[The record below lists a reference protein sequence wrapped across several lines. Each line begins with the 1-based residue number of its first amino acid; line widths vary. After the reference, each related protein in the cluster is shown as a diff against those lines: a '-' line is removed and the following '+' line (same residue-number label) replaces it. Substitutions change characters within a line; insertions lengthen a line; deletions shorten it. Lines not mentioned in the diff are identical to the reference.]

1 MDWDGDY
8 KMKRFFFL
16 IFISVFLISPNCF
29 SLDIGELGNTLEK
42 AGVGNILETSGIDL
56 DKFTDYLNWET
67 LNVSF
72 ISDFKNTTAIGRRK
86 VLFDGK
92 IYKNGINALRVD
104 LKGGLE
110 VPGKDG
116 LRLFDCHLLYRM
128 LKKKAYLVFPKR
140 EAFIEVDPDEVLDM
154 LGSIMK
160 KRDGKPK
167 IEKKEF
173 LGQELFDG
181 HDCKKVF
188 AAMKFKNGARTNV
201 TTWLAQGLKGL
212 PVKIIA
218 DFTAKSGISG
228 SNTTTFTNIRK
239 TEPDEELFAV
249 PKSFIKYKNLVEVAT
264 EGKLGSRIKKR
275 EKRN

>member
-1 MDWDGDY
+1 
-8 KMKRFFFL
+8 MKKYFFL
-16 IFISVFLISPNCF
+16 IFISVFIIPPNCL
-29 SLDIGELGNTLEK
+29 SLDLGDLGKTLEK
-42 AGVGNILETSGIDL
+42 AGVGNVLETSGIDL
-56 DKFTDYLNWET
+56 DKLTDYLNWET

-72 ISDFKNTTAIGRRK
+72 ISDLKNITAIGRRK

-92 IYKNGINALRVD
+92 VYKNGINALRLD

-116 LRLFDCHLLYRM
+116 LRLADCHILYRM
-128 LKKKAYLVFPKR
+128 LKKKAYLVFPNR
-140 EAFIEVDPDEVLDM
+140 EAFIEVDPDEVREM

-160 KRDGKPK
+160 KKDGKPK

-188 AAMKFKNGARTNV
+188 AAMKFENGTRTNV

-218 DFTAKSGISG
+218 DITTRLGITG

-239 TEPDEELFAV
+239 TEPDEELFTI
-249 PKSFIKYKNLVEVAT
+249 PENFIKYKNLVEVAS
-264 EGKLGSRIKKR
+264 EGKLGSRLEKKPAG
-275 EKRN
+275 KRKLFK

>member
-8 KMKRFFFL
+8 RMKRFFFL
-16 IFISVFLISPNCF
+16 IFISAYIIPPNCH
-29 SLDIGELGNTLEK
+29 SLDIGELGKTLER

-56 DKFTDYLNWET
+56 ENFTDYLNWET

-72 ISDFKNTTAIGRRK
+72 ISDFNNITAIGERK

-110 VPGKDG
+110 VPGKNG
-116 LRLFDCHLLYRM
+116 LRLADCHILYRM
-128 LKKKAYLVFPKR
+128 LKKKAYIVFPNR
-140 EAFIEVDPDEVLDM
+140 EAFIEIDPDEVLET

-160 KRDGKPK
+160 KKDGKPK

-173 LGQELFDG
+173 LGQEIFDG

-188 AAMKFKNGARTNV
+188 AALKFENGTRTNV

-218 DFTAKSGISG
+218 DFTTKLGIAG
-228 SNTTTFTNIRK
+228 SNATTFTNIRK
-239 TEPDEELFAV
+239 TEPDEELFV
-249 PKSFIKYKNLVEVAT
+249 IPKSFIKYKNLVEVAT

-275 EKRN
+275 AK

>member
-8 KMKRFFFL
+8 RMKRFFFL
-16 IFISVFLISPNCF
+16 IFISVYIIPPNCH
-29 SLDIGELGNTLEK
+29 SLDIGELGKTLEK

-56 DKFTDYLNWET
+56 DNFTDYLNWET

-72 ISDFKNTTAIGRRK
+72 ISDFQNITAIGKRK

-110 VPGKDG
+110 VLGKDG
-116 LRLFDCHLLYRM
+116 LRLADCHILYRM
-128 LKKKAYLVFPKR
+128 LKKKAYIVFPNR
-140 EAFIEVDPDEVLDM
+140 EAFIEIDPDEVLET

-160 KRDGKPK
+160 KKDGKPK

-173 LGQELFDG
+173 LGQEIFDG

-188 AAMKFKNGARTNV
+188 AALKFENGTRTNV

-218 DFTAKSGISG
+218 DFTTKLGIAG
-228 SNTTTFTNIRK
+228 SNATTFTNIRK
-239 TEPDEELFAV
+239 TEPDEELFLI
-249 PKSFIKYKNLVEVAT
+249 PKSFVKYKNLVEVAT

-275 EKRN
+275 AK

>member
-8 KMKRFFFL
+8 RMKRFFFL
-16 IFISVFLISPNCF
+16 IFISVYIIPPNCH
-29 SLDIGELGNTLEK
+29 SLDIGELGKTLEK

-56 DKFTDYLNWET
+56 DNFTDYLNWET

-72 ISDFKNTTAIGRRK
+72 ISDFNNITAIGKRK

-92 IYKNGINALRVD
+92 VYKNGINALRVD

-110 VPGKDG
+110 VPGKNG
-116 LRLFDCHLLYRM
+116 LRLADCHILYRM
-128 LKKKAYLVFPKR
+128 LKKKAYIVFPNR
-140 EAFIEVDPDEVLDM
+140 EAFIEIDPDEVLET

-160 KRDGKPK
+160 KKDGKPK
-167 IEKKEF
+167 IEKKEY

-181 HDCKKVF
+181 QDCKKVF
-188 AAMKFKNGARTNV
+188 AALKFENGTRTNV

-218 DFTAKSGISG
+218 DFTTKLGIAG
-228 SNTTTFTNIRK
+228 SNATTFTNIRK
-239 TEPDEELFAV
+239 TEPDEELFV
-249 PKSFIKYKNLVEVAT
+249 IPKSFIKYKNLVEVAT

-275 EKRN
+275 AK

>member
-1 MDWDGDY
+1 
-8 KMKRFFFL
+8 MKRYLFL

-29 SLDIGELGNTLEK
+29 SLDIGELGKTLEK
-42 AGVGNILETSGIDL
+42 AGVGNFLETSGIDL
-56 DKFTDYLNWET
+56 DKFTDYLNWEN

-72 ISDFKNTTAIGRRK
+72 ISDFNNITAIGKKK
-86 VLFDGK
+86 VLLDGK
-92 IYKNGINALRVD
+92 LYKEGINVLRVD

-110 VPGKDG
+110 VPRKDG
-116 LRLFDCHLLYRM
+116 LRLFDGHLLYRI
-128 LKKKAYLVFPKR
+128 LNKKAYLVFPKR
-140 EAFIEVDPDEVLDM
+140 EAFVEIDPDEVREM

-181 HDCKKVF
+181 QDCKKVF
-188 AAMKFKNGARTNV
+188 ATIKFDNGTRTEV

-218 DFTAKSGISG
+218 DFTTRRGITG

-239 TEPDEELFAV
+239 TEPDEELFTI
-249 PKSFIKYKNLVEVAT
+249 PKNFTKYKNLVEVAT
-264 EGKLGSRIKKR
+264 EGKLGSHLKKR
-275 EKRN
+275 AK